1 MLNLFAIK
9 CARQMRRVWR
19 MREYI
24 YIYISKAHFDDKCD
38 ISLVHVMNSKLYT
51 EAQQVSKIWSCWVLI
66 FCTDW
71 VLINDRTTD
80 VMWIELIA
88 INEIIINSSEIV
100 I

>member
-1 MLNLFAIK
+1 MN
-9 CARQMRRVWR
+9 
-19 MREYI
+19 I

-51 EAQQVSKIWSCWVLI
+51 EAQQVSKNLELMGLDFLHRSE
-66 FCTDW
+66 W

-88 INEIIINSSEIV
+88 ICEIIINSSEIV